1 MTGAQ
6 RAALGRYFENARDLA
21 VQLLDLEITVEG
33 DEALATYRRVDTF
46 QDARSGQAMRL
57 EVRLNILLA
66 RRDGTWRIRGRK

>member
-46 QDARSGQAMRL
+46 EDARSGQAMRL
-57 EVRLNILLA
+57 EVRLSTLLL
-66 RRDGTWRIRGRK
+66 RDGTWRIRGRK